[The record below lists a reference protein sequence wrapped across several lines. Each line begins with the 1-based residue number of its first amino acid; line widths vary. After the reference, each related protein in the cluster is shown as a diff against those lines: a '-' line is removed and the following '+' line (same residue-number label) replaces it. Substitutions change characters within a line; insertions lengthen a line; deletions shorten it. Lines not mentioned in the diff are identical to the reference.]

1 VTGLH
6 PGQTTVRASHPTFGN
21 AIVPLVVTAS
31 SIIRVSLQPAAPKVM
46 IGQNQSLAAIA
57 TYSNGSSVDVTQA
70 AIWSSADQR
79 IARVENGVP
88 PIGQV
93 SGAAAGSTTISA
105 DFAGSKGEATVL
117 VSGTSPPTLA
127 IAPVS
132 ASQTVGGT
140 ARFTA
145 VFRQPNM
152 PNSDVS
158 AVAAWS
164 SSDPAVAMW
173 LGPSGQFRCLVVGAT
188 TISATY
194 MGLSAPAPL
203 SCTAGA
209 PVLKELRLSLP
220 NNGPLIVGISYGLG
234 LEAIASDGT
243 SALVTDGKQV
253 KWTTSDGAIASVDGA
268 PAVPS
273 PTFIAT
279 LVGLG
284 AGTVTVTAN
293 YRGLSISQEY
303 SFIAR

>member
-1 VTGLH
+1 
-6 PGQTTVRASHPTFGN
+6 
-21 AIVPLVVTAS
+21 
-31 SIIRVSLQPAAPKVM
+31 
-46 IGQNQSLAAIA
+46 
-57 TYSNGSSVDVTQA
+57 
-70 AIWSSADQR
+70 
-79 IARVENGVP
+79 
-88 PIGQV
+88 
-93 SGAAAGSTTISA
+93 
-105 DFAGSKGEATVL
+105 
-117 VSGTSPPTLA
+117 
-127 IAPVS
+127 
-132 ASQTVGGT
+132 
-140 ARFTA
+140 
-145 VFRQPNM
+145 
-152 PNSDVS
+152 
-158 AVAAWS
+158 
-164 SSDPAVAMW
+164 
-173 LGPSGQFRCLVVGAT
+173 
-188 TISATY
+188 
-194 MGLSAPAPL
+194 LSAPAPL